1 MFGRF
6 EIQGELGRGA
16 MAIIY
21 RGFDSKID
29 RMVAL
34 KTLRPEFSAH
44 PEYRA
49 RFLVE
54 ARAAG
59 TLNHPKIVTIFDV
72 GEIDGIPFIAM
83 ELLTG
88 ATLGQFT
95 ERHPQGMPLP
105 MLLKIAI
112 QISDALDFSHR
123 HGVVHQDIKPDNI
136 VLVNDTGD
144 IKMMDFGIARIMRQ
158 ADAPSEEGA
167 RAFLSGTPQ
176 YMSPEQITDQPIDG
190 RSDLYAMGVLLYELI
205 GGHCPFEDDDHFALW
220 QKTLKTPVPRLKPR
234 NPNTPPELLELVATL
249 LAKDPNAR
257 YQSAS
262 GLSADLR
269 SLLQRQNERAERW
282 FARGI
287 IPLRVRWPLVMAG
300 VVMAA
305 MLIGLLGV
313 YHKQKQAMTNLAYD
327 YGFSLSEWVAV
338 QTAEDLILQ
347 DKLALQSWVDSMSR
361 NREIVYMAIK
371 DNNGT
376 TEAQTRGDRLAEQ
389 MASQLQ
395 EDHVVLKRGDMRV
408 YAVHQFDGA
417 PFYVFEMPIEYQDK
431 RVGQLRIGL
440 ATDALTAA
448 SHTTLL
454 TLLAWIAVILLI
466 VISGTYWLTRRI
478 QMPLDAVSNAL
489 EQIKQGHFEHRIR
502 LHRRDDF
509 ERLYS
514 AYNAMADVLEARA
527 LQQEAL
533 HEAQQDTRHEAPAT
547 DSNASINAEAPHPEP
562 RAAHTATLDLAKPA
576 RLP

>member
-1 MFGRF
+1 MSRMFGRF

-21 RGFDSKID
+21 RGYDSKID
-29 RMVAL
+29 RTVAL

-44 PEYRA
+44 AEYRA

-72 GEIDGIPFIAM
+72 GEVDGIPFIAM

-88 ATLGQFT
+88 ATLGQLS
-95 ERHPQGMPLP
+95 ERHPQGIPTPL
-105 MLLKIAI
+105 LLKIAI

-136 VLVNDTGD
+136 VLVNDAGD
-144 IKMMDFGIARIMRQ
+144 IKMMDFGIARIMHQ
-158 ADAPSEEGA
+158 ADTPSEDGA

-190 RSDLYAMGVLLYELI
+190 RSDLYALGVLLYELI
-205 GGHCPFEDDDHFALW
+205 TGHCPFEDDDHFALW
-220 QKTLKTPVPRLKPR
+220 QKTLKAPIPKLKPR
-234 NPNTPPELLELVATL
+234 NASTPPELLEMVTTL
-249 LAKDPNAR
+249 LAKAPSDR

-269 SLLQRQNERAERW
+269 SLLQRQNDRTDHW
-282 FARGI
+282 FSRGI
-287 IPLRVRWPLVMAG
+287 IPLRVRWPLVMAL
-300 VVMAA
+300 VVMTA
-305 MLIGLLGV
+305 MLIGLLVV
-313 YHKQKQAMTNLAYD
+313 YHKQKQAMTNLAFD
-327 YGFSLSEWVAV
+327 YGFSLSEWMAV

-347 DKLALQSWVDSMSR
+347 DKIALQSWVDSMSR

-371 DNNGT
+371 NANGL
-376 TEAQTRGDRLAEQ
+376 TEAQTRGDHLAEQ
-389 MASQLQ
+389 MASQLKD
-395 EDHVVLKRGDMRV
+395 DHVALKRGDLRV
-408 YAVHQFDGA
+408 YAVHQLDGA

-448 SHTTLL
+448 SHTTLF
-454 TLLAWIAVILLI
+454 TLLLWISVILLI
-466 VISGTYWLTRRI
+466 VMTGTYWLTRRI
-478 QMPLDAVSNAL
+478 QMPLDAIGNAL
-489 EQIKQGHFEHRIR
+489 EQIKQGRFEHRIR

-514 AYNAMADVLEARA
+514 AYNAMADVLEARQ
-527 LQQEAL
+527 LQQA
-533 HEAQQDTRHEAPAT
+533 AQQAETQIAPRTPSHTAAI
-547 DSNASINAEAPHPEP
+547 DPAVGAN
-562 RAAHTATLDLAKPA
+562 RAHTPTLDLAKSA
-576 RLP
+576 S